1 MAHVSLRTLIAPPGG
16 KRERAVDDVI
26 GMVEQRAQ
34 INHQAWWAEPY
45 IIVCDHEE
53 IELRALA
60 ALHKQAQP
68 LEHASSA
75 RSWARIVNALEEQEI
90 GVSSVLGGDSIGRCR
105 HKEAYEH

>member
-16 KRERAVDDVI
+16 KRERAVVTMI

-53 IELRALA
+53 DRAARTRCSAQAGA
-60 ALHKQAQP
+60 AP
-68 LEHASSA
+68 RA
-75 RSWARIVNALEEQEI
+75 REQ
-90 GVSSVLGGDSIGRCR
+90 RT
-105 HKEAYEH
+105 